1 VDLNLFESLCSI
13 VHFTPF
19 FCGGVIGVIAI
30 LSSGVGFIDVDGV
43 INVDEFKF
51 GCVDESCCLNES
63 AGCVDESDCVDDVD
77 DDIVETKDEF
87 INGVVIESDNIDT
100 GDVFDG
106 VVVDGVIV
114 EFFDGID

>member
-1 VDLNLFESLCSI
+1 VDLNPVESLCSI

-19 FCGGVIGVIAI
+19 FCGGVIGVIAL

-43 INVDEFKF
+43 IVDEFMF

-87 INGVVIESDNIDT
+87 INGVDNIDT